1 MVAGDVD
8 LPLPG
13 AGATWRRFQALAE
26 LARRDVVLG
35 RLAEAHADALAI
47 LAELGAPPPGAPGA
61 PSSPPGSSVPPD
73 PSATSVPPAGSVD
86 VWGVWAA
93 EPPDPVLRAERTG
106 DGWVL
111 RGVKAWCSGASSC
124 TRALVT
130 ARTGDDVRPLFAVD
144 LTHPGVRAVPGTW
157 PAVGMAAS
165 DSGEV
170 AFDAVP
176 ATPVGGQDG
185 YLARPGFWHGAVG
198 VAAAWW
204 GGACGVADALADRAR
219 AGRLDAHGSAH
230 LGRVAA
236 SLAGARWSLAGAAAE
251 IDDDPLDEAGGG
263 TRRAMVVRA
272 VVEEAATTVLESVG
286 RALGAGPLCADA
298 AHAARVADLTVYLRQ
313 SHAERD
319 LAALAALAAREV
331 PADGSAGDAG
341 GPAGGTAGGRVA
353 W

>member
-1 MVAGDVD
+1 MSRANGGPGRPVASELAELVAAGALD

-13 AGATWRRFQALAE
+13 SGATWQRFAAIAE

-47 LAELGAPPPGAPGA
+47 LAELGAPVPSSPGAPG
-61 PSSPPGSSVPPD
+61 PGE
-73 PSATSVPPAGSVD
+73 

-93 EPPDPVLRAERTG
+93 EPPDPVLRAQPAAG
-106 DGWVL
+106 GGWRL
-111 RGVKAWCSGASSC
+111 RGVKAWCSGASTC

-130 ARTGDDVRPLFAVD
+130 ARAGDHARPLFAVD
-144 LTHPGVRAVPGTW
+144 LTHPGVRPVAGTW

-170 AFDAVP
+170 AFDDVP
-176 ATPVGGQDG
+176 ATPVGEEEA
-185 YLARPGFWHGAVG
+185 YLARPGFWHGAIG

-204 GGACGVADALADRAR
+204 GAGCGVADALAVRGG
-219 AGRLDAHGSAH
+219 AGRLDAHGRAH
-230 LGRVAA
+230 LGKVAA
-236 SLAGARWSLAGAAAE
+236 VLAGARWSLAGAAAE
-251 IDDDPLDEAGGG
+251 IDADPFDASGEAM
-263 TRRAMVVRA
+263 RRALAVRSI
-272 VVEEAATTVLESVG
+272 VEDAATTVLGEVG

-313 SHAERD
+313 SNAQRD
-319 LAALAALAAREV
+319 LEALADRVLTAPVATARRE
-331 PADGSAGDAG
+331 DGQ
-341 GPAGGTAGGRVA
+341 VV

>member
-1 MVAGDVD
+1 MNRAPGARRPAEELAALVTAGRAD

-13 AGATWRRFQALAE
+13 GGATWRRFEALAA

-47 LAELGAPPPGAPGA
+47 LAELGAPPAGAPGA
-61 PSSPPGSSVPPD
+61 PSVPG
-73 PSATSVPPAGSVD
+73 AGGAGGAD

-106 DGWVL
+106 HGWVL
-111 RGVKAWCSGASSC
+111 RGVKAWCSGASTC

-176 ATPVGGQDG
+176 ATPVGGEDG
-185 YLARPGFWHGAVG
+185 YLTRSGFWHGAVG

-204 GGACGVADALADRAR
+204 GGACGVADALADRGR
-219 AGRLDAHGSAH
+219 AGRLDAHASAH

-236 SLAGARWSLAGAAAE
+236 SLAGARWSLVGAAAE
-251 IDDDPLDEAGGG
+251 IDADPLDEAGGG
-263 TRRAMVVRA
+263 VRRATAVRA
-272 VVEEAATTVLESVG
+272 VVEEAATTVVHEVG
-286 RALGAGPLCADA
+286 RALGAAPLCADA

-319 LAALAALAAREV
+319 LVALAAEV
-331 PADGSAGDAG
+331 VRAG
-341 GPAGGTAGGRVA
+341 GPDGAGAAGSADERA
-353 W
+353 PW

>member
-1 MVAGDVD
+1 MSPRSTSPAEDLAVLVATGAAD

-13 AGATWRRFQALAE
+13 GGATWQRFATLAD

-47 LAELGAPPPGAPGA
+47 LAELGPPVPGLPGAPGQ
-61 PSSPPGSSVPPD
+61 D
-73 PSATSVPPAGSVD
+73 D

-93 EPPDPVLRAERTG
+93 EPPDPVLRAERHG
-106 DGWVL
+106 DGWRL

-130 ARTGDDVRPLFAVD
+130 ARAGDHARPLLAVD
-144 LTHPGVRAVPGTW
+144 LTHPGVRPVPGTW
-157 PAVGMAAS
+157 AAVGMAGS

-170 AFDAVP
+170 SFDDVP
-176 ATPVGGQDG
+176 ATQVGPVDG
-185 YLARPGFWHGAVG
+185 YLERPGFWHGAVG

-204 GGACGVADALADRAR
+204 GGACGVADALAGQVS
-219 AGRLDAHGSAH
+219 AGRADPYRSAH

-236 SLAGARWSLAGAAAE
+236 ALAGARWALAGAAAE
-251 IDDDPLDEAGGG
+251 IDADPLDAAGGAV
-263 TRRAMVVRA
+263 RRATTARA
-272 VVEEAATTVLESVG
+272 VVEDAATVVLHEVG

-319 LAALAALAAREV
+319 LAALAGVVVAAL
-331 PADGSAGDAG
+331 PDG
-341 GPAGGTAGGRVA
+341 GGRVA

>member
-1 MVAGDVD
+1 MSRAPGGRRPAQELAALVAAGAVD

-13 AGATWRRFQALAE
+13 AGATWRRFEALAD

-47 LAELGAPPPGAPGA
+47 LAELGAPPEGAPGA
-61 PSSPPGSSVPPD
+61 PSGP
-73 PSATSVPPAGSVD
+73 PPARPD
-86 VWGVWAA
+86 VWGVWAT

-111 RGVKAWCSGASSC
+111 RGVKAWCSGASTC

-204 GGACGVADALADRAR
+204 GGACGVADALADRGR

-236 SLAGARWSLAGAAAE
+236 TLAGARWSLVGAAAE
-251 IDDDPLDEAGGG
+251 IDADPLDEAGGG
-263 TRRAMVVRA
+263 MRRAMAVRA
-272 VVEEAATTVLESVG
+272 VVEEAATRVLESVG
-286 RALGAGPLCADA
+286 RALGAAPLCTDA
-298 AHAARVADLTVYLRQ
+298 THAARVADLTVYLRQ

-319 LAALAALAAREV
+319 LAALAARAV
-331 PADGSAGDAG
+331 PVVG
-341 GPAGGTAGGRVA
+341 GPAGGVTGGRVD